1 MEMEESTFDIQ
12 DSPIPITELAQGR
25 TVLVRGPAMSGKYG
39 LLLRLL
45 GALTDRA
52 VLIST
57 SRQVTGARN
66 DFADYGKPG
75 CFGVVD
81 CTSHVQGQA
90 TAEDRLVR
98 YASSP
103 KNLTEIGVKFTDLV
117 DSIQDGGI
125 NDATVGIHS
134 LSELLMYGK
143 TEQVYQFLRVLLAE
157 CQTLGWPTVAVID
170 DAAAS
175 QQAVTALSQPFDAVV
190 TTRWTADGRAFQY
203 RADDGAPSDWT
214 QF

>member
-1 MEMEESTFDIQ
+1 MEESSFDIR
-12 DSPIPITELAQGR
+12 DSPIPVTDLATGG

-45 GALTDRA
+45 GTLTDCA

-57 SRQVTGARN
+57 SRQVTGARS
-66 DFADYGKPG
+66 DYAEYGDPD

-81 CTSHVQGQA
+81 CASHVQGQA
-90 TAEDRLVR
+90 TEAEGLTR

-117 DSIQDGGI
+117 ETIQEDKI
-125 NDATVGIHS
+125 EAATVGIHS
-134 LSELLMYGK
+134 LSELVMYSE

-157 CQTLGWPTVAVID
+157 CQELAWPTVAVID
-170 DAAAS
+170 DDAAS
-175 QQAVTALSQPFDAVV
+175 KQAVTTLSEPFDAVI
-190 TTRWTADGRAFQY
+190 TTRRESDVRAFQY
-203 RADDGAPSDWT
+203 RDDNGVSSDWT
-214 QF
+214 PF